1 MSRAVAHLKPQIP
14 RRLAPL
20 NDAADYAGV
29 HPRTLRRRI
38 ADGALTGYRMG
49 PRIIRVD
56 LNEVEALLT
65 PIPTTA
71 GVAGD

>member
-1 MSRAVAHLKPQIP
+1 MSGTSVPKTQTA

-20 NDAADYAGV
+20 NTAADYADV

-38 ADGALTGYRMG
+38 ADGSITGYRMG

-56 LNEVEALLT
+56 LNEVDALLT
-65 PIPTTA
+65 PIPTVEATP
-71 GVAGD
+71 